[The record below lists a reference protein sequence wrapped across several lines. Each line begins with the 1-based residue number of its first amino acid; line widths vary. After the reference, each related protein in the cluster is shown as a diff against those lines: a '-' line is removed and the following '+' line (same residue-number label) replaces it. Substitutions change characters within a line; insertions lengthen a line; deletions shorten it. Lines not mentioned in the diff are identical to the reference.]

1 MTIVLNEA
9 RQAEEILAKGDCGS
23 KPAATLF
30 LLAKY
35 YFWKHELKPS
45 EISARL
51 QEFMISAV
59 PDYNPALW
67 ENIIEDISKKAG
79 KYPLRE
85 IDSVNVTKKELDT
98 IRHLN
103 NLKYEKLAF
112 TMLCHAKLHNLI
124 SPDNHSWTNASIP
137 EIYRTARVTVRHRAD
152 KFLYLNDLEAS
163 GLISFSNRNDN
174 LNLHVNFTDTE
185 NTPFFYINDFRELGY
200 EYMNYYKEGRFARCT
215 LCSRLYPRKTNNQKY
230 CSDCSKA
237 QKMARD
243 RERMAA
249 LRKKS
254 HSENPQKP

>member
-9 RQAEEILAKGDCGS
+9 RRAEEILAKGDSGS

-35 YFWKHELKPS
+35 YFWKHKLKPS
-45 EISARL
+45 EIAVRL
-51 QEFMISAV
+51 REFMTSAI
-59 PDYNPALW
+59 PGDSPALW

-85 IDSVNVTKKELDT
+85 IDAVAVTQKELT
-98 IRHLN
+98 AIRNLN
-103 NLKYEKLAF
+103 GLKYEKLAF

-124 SPDNHSWTNASIP
+124 SPDNHSWVNASIP
-137 EIYRTARVTVRHRAD
+137 EIYRAARVTVRHRTD

-163 GLISFSNRNDN
+163 GLISFSSRNDN
-174 LNLHVNFTDTE
+174 LNLRVNFISTEDT
-185 NTPFFYINDFRELGY
+185 PLLYINDFRELGY
-200 EYMNYYKEGRFARCT
+200 EYMNHYKEGRFSRCT
-215 LCSRLYPRKTNNQKY
+215 LCGRLYPRKTNNQKY

-237 QKMARD
+237 QKMAKD
-243 RERMAA
+243 RERMAR

-254 HSENPQKP
+254 YSENPPKP